1 VKITKENKLANI
13 LIRNYALIPVITRFN
28 ISLGIGDKTIDD
40 VCKETGIHSELLLTV
55 LNLLDDNEYTITEK
69 MNPYIVLPMMDY
81 LQTIYEDYLQIQVLN
96 IERHIGR
103 LIASAKPSNNDLQ
116 LLFSLFMEY
125 KQELSALIEKKGQ
138 ELFPYILNVYELFYS
153 PEYTACINLEMLA
166 PIQKTG
172 YEYDAVNE
180 KLRDL
185 NSLMIKYLRG
195 NYDENIFY
203 AVILSLNRL
212 KEDMAG
218 TQRLEEKILQPIVM
232 KMEKEIRTR
241 NMKKR

>member
-1 VKITKENKLANI
+1 MITKENKLADI
-13 LIRNYALIPVITRFN
+13 LVRNYTLIPVIVRFN
-28 ISLGIGDKTIDD
+28 VSLGTGDRTINE
-40 VCKETGIHSELLLTV
+40 VCKEAGINSELLLTI
-55 LNLLDDNEYTITEK
+55 LNLLDDNDYTITEK
-69 MNPYIVLPMMDY
+69 MNPYNVLPMMNY
-81 LQTIYEDYLQIQVLN
+81 LRTTYEDYLQIQALN

-116 LLFSLFMEY
+116 LLFSLFIEY
-125 KQELSALIEKKGQ
+125 KEELSALIEKKEQ
-138 ELFPYILNVYELFYS
+138 EIFPYILNVYELFYS
-153 PEYTACINLEMLA
+153 PEYTCANPEMLT
-166 PIQKTG
+166 PVRKSG
-172 YEYDAVNE
+172 HEYNIVNE

-185 NSLMIKYLRG
+185 NSLMIKYLKG

-232 KMEKEIRTR
+232 RMEKEIRTR
-241 NMKKR
+241 NAKKS

>member
-1 VKITKENKLANI
+1 MITKEHKLANI
-13 LIRNYALIPVITRFN
+13 LIRNYTLIPVATRFN
-28 ISLGIGDKTIDD
+28 ISLGIGDKTINEI
-40 VCKETGIHSELLLTV
+40 CKETGLNTDLLLAV

-81 LQTIYEDYLQIQVLN
+81 LQTIYEDYLQTQVLN

-138 ELFPYILNVYELFYS
+138 EVFPYILNVYELFYS
-153 PEYTACINLEMLA
+153 PEYTACVNPEMLA

-172 YEYDAVNE
+172 YEYNAVNE

-241 NMKKR
+241 NMKK